1 MDAPPGAVP
10 KSPEG
15 NKSGLIRAVAE
26 GATCL
31 ARERRRG
38 VVMSIRKIAIAVS
51 FSLLASFAVAQSR
64 RTTESAQPATQPA
77 QPSQAQAPP
86 AMQMTT
92 PEAQRP
98 QFPGA
103 PTAQQ
108 PRESAPQG
116 ETGMRPTPR
125 PPEERTVVTHHTA
138 RVGGQS
144 ITYTATTATYVI
156 KDDNGTPKATMFFTA
171 YTKDGADPAK
181 RPLSFVYN
189 GGPGSGSLFT
199 HMGMGPRR
207 VALTPDGHGMPAPY
221 QIVDNDESYLDATDM
236 VFIDAIGTGYSR
248 PVAGEN
254 RSQFYGIIED
264 ANWFADFIYQYI
276 TRNERWLSPKYL
288 IGESYG
294 TTRSAELSGV
304 LQQRHQIYLNG
315 IVLFSSVAF
324 SNFGADDRS
333 IFFLPTYVVS
343 AWYHKLLPA
352 DLQNL
357 TIEQVAEKAREFA
370 HGEYQ
375 QALQKGDAI
384 TPAEY
389 QKVVQDTAHY
399 TGLKPQYIEQT
410 NLRIQSFRW
419 FNELLRD
426 KRQQVGRLDSRF
438 IGYNRDAAGE
448 RPETDVSEAS
458 YEGAFVATWQDY
470 VRRELNWKNDV
481 NLMYYQVTGNVRPWD
496 QTGNTEVADV
506 LRAAITQQG
515 SLKVLVVC
523 GYYDLATPFNG
534 IEFTVSHMN
543 LEPQFRKNVSFAYY
557 ESGHM
562 VYIDDKAR
570 IKLHK
575 DIDEFINSSYK
586 H

>member
-1 MDAPPGAVP
+1 
-10 KSPEG
+10 
-15 NKSGLIRAVAE
+15 
-26 GATCL
+26 
-31 ARERRRG
+31 
-38 VVMSIRKIAIAVS
+38 MSIRKIVFATAAL
-51 FSLLASFAVAQSR
+51 LLATFAMAQAR
-64 RTTESAQPATQPA
+64 RNPEAAQPAAQPA
-77 QPSQAQAPP
+77 QVQSAP
-86 AMQMTT
+86 AMEQTT

-98 QFPGA
+98 QFPGGR
-103 PTAQQ
+103 TAQQ

-116 ETGMRPTPR
+116 EPGTRPAPR
-125 PPEERTVVTHHTA
+125 PPEEHTVVTHHTA

-156 KDDNGTPKATMFFTA
+156 RDDNGAPKATMFFVA
-171 YTKDGADPAK
+171 YTKDGADPVK

-207 VALTPDGHGMPAPY
+207 VVLTPDGHGMPAPY
-221 QIVDNDESYLDATDM
+221 TIVDNEESYLDATDM

-248 PVAGEN
+248 PAPGEN
-254 RSQFYGIIED
+254 RSQFYGIIPD

-276 TRNERWLSPKYL
+276 TRNERWASPKYL

-333 IFFLPTYVVS
+333 VFFLPTYVVS
-343 AWYHKLLPA
+343 AWYHKLLPP
-352 DLQNL
+352 DLQSL
-357 TIEQVAEKAREFA
+357 SIDQVADKAREFA

-389 QKVVQDTAHY
+389 QKVVQDLARF
-399 TGLKPQYIEQT
+399 TGLKPQYLEQT
-410 NLRIQSFRW
+410 NLRIASFRW
-419 FNELLRD
+419 FKELLRD
-426 KRQQVGRLDSRF
+426 KRLVVGRLDSRF
-438 IGYNRDAAGE
+438 TGYDRDAAGE

-506 LRAAITQQG
+506 LRAAMTQQG
-515 SLKVLVVC
+515 FLKVLVVC

-534 IEFTVSHMN
+534 IEFTVSHMG
-543 LEPQFRKNVSFAYY
+543 LEPPFRKNVSFTYY

-570 IKLHK
+570 IKLHR
-575 DIDEFINSSYK
+575 DIDDFINANYR